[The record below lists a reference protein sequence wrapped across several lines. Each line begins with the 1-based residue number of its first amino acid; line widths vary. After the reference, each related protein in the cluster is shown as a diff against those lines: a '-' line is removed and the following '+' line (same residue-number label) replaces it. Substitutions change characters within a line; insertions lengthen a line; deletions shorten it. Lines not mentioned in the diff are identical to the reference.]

1 MKRPIEIMVDVPDHV
16 DCELLELLLYLSD
29 SEINLVK
36 GIVTGILMA
45 DGNISTEQLNAI
57 RAKHK
62 K

>member
-16 DCELLELLLYLSD
+16 DGELLELLLYLSD
-29 SEINLVK
+29 SETSLVK

-45 DGNISTEQLNAI
+45 DGNISNEQLNAI
-57 RAKHK
+57 HAKHK